1 MHDNRQEKLSYTIPE
16 AARAS
21 GLSISYLY
29 RLSAEGKLPVSKIGA
44 RCVIPVDVFRRWIH
58 KHLRNEVEA

>member
-1 MHDNRQEKLSYTIPE
+1 MEEPDKIAYTIPE

-29 RLSAEGKLPVSKIGA
+29 RLSAEGRLPVAKIGS
-44 RCVIPVDVFRRWIH
+44 RCVIPVDVFKDWLRE
-58 KHLRNEVEA
+58 HLRNGGEK